1 MRITLKGDTNH
12 YSLKVTVLPICWD
25 SDKYKVSRKEI
36 KHEAYN
42 KIIAK
47 HLNKAENIILR
58 YMISDKELSLSE
70 FDKNFRNKFYDNVDF
85 FVFVESEF
93 ETRVKKSET
102 LRMK

>member
-1 MRITLKGDTNH
+1 MKPLIYLRTNQPKTDGSCSVYMRITVKGDKNY

-47 HLNKAENIILR
+47 HLNKAENIIFR
-58 YMISDKELSLSE
+58 YTISDK
-70 FDKNFRNKFYDNVDF
+70 DIIIIGI
-85 FVFVESEF
+85 
-93 ETRVKKSET
+93 
-102 LRMK
+102 